1 MENDEK
7 KRKDKIYI
15 CIISL
20 IIGAAILINSLMV
33 YFCDNDDKT
42 TFLLVWSILGAICI
56 LILGIFGILVN
67 RKKNIK

>member
-20 IIGAAILINSLMV
+20 IIGVVILINSLRV

>member
-20 IIGAAILINSLMV
+20 IIGVVILINSLTV
-33 YFCDNDDKT
+33 YFWDNDDKT

>member
-20 IIGAAILINSLMV
+20 IIGVVILINSLTV

>member
-20 IIGAAILINSLMV
+20 IIGVVILINSLTV
-33 YFCDNDDKT
+33 YF
-42 TFLLVWSILGAICI
+42 
-56 LILGIFGILVN
+56 
-67 RKKNIK
+67 